1 MMGIATALLVYVIS
15 TAMIYIA
22 LRRAEPF
29 GSFYNYRGEEIE
41 ITTPAYKIALIW
53 PIIVVLS
60 VVMVIAYLISI
71 ARGGGHN

>member
-1 MMGIATALLVYVIS
+1 MMCIVIALLVYAIS
-15 TAMIYIA
+15 TAVIYIA

-41 ITTPAYKIALIW
+41 ITTPSYIIALTW

-60 VVMVIAYLISI
+60 VVMVIAYVISI
-71 ARGGGHN
+71 LRS